1 MSARMTSARRV
12 AELLPHLDAAFPT
25 DLLPVVRNFLASTA
39 GAVSADILMADY
51 DLLVLRRL
59 PADMTAGIL
68 ESLPVDDS
76 AAGRAFINQ
85 DPITVVDG
93 HEVHVYVP
101 ISLRAER
108 LGVLDVTLA
117 EAPDAHALA
126 TFEQLVIV
134 LGFLLPAA
142 HHYTDIVER
151 ARRERPLELPAEMQW
166 SMLPIR
172 AYSCGPF
179 SLAGQ
184 LVPAYEV
191 GGDLSTTRSRP
202 MSCSSLDAMGHS
214 LRASLLGTLAITAL
228 RNARRTGLA
237 LADQLRQADRVLH
250 SQFGGEQFVTALA
263 MRIDTG
269 TAEVVNAGHP
279 PSYSIRNG
287 VITTLDVAPDGPLGM
302 FESAQYVEQADQLL
316 PGDRLVLVSDGLV
329 EATDPVG
336 EEYGEA
342 RLQGALLATA
352 ALPTGEAVRHM
363 VRTIRD
369 YQDDELRDDADGTPL
384 SRRLARWR

>member
-1 MSARMTSARRV
+1 
-12 AELLPHLDAAFPT
+12 
-25 DLLPVVRNFLASTA
+25 
-39 GAVSADILMADY
+39 
-51 DLLVLRRL
+51 LRRL
-59 PADMTAGIL
+59 PPDMTAGIV
-68 ESLPVDDS
+68 ESLSVDDS

-85 DPITVVDG
+85 DPITVVEDA
-93 HEVHVYVP
+93 EVHVYVP

-108 LGVLDVTLA
+108 LGVLDVTLT

-126 TFEQLVIV
+126 TFDQLGIV
-134 LGFLLPAA
+134 LGYLLPAA
-142 HHYTDIVER
+142 HNYTDIVER

-191 GGDLSTTRSRP
+191 GGDLFDYAVQTDELFVTVI
-202 MSCSSLDAMGHS
+202 DAMGHG

-263 MRIDTG
+263 MRIDTATG
-269 TAEVVNAGHP
+269 TAEVVNAVT
-279 PSYSIRNG
+279 R
-287 VITTLDVAPDGPLGM
+287 
-302 FESAQYVEQADQLL
+302 
-316 PGDRLVLVSDGLV
+316 
-329 EATDPVG
+329 
-336 EEYGEA
+336 
-342 RLQGALLATA
+342 
-352 ALPTGEAVRHM
+352 LPTSSATG
-363 VRTIRD
+363 
-369 YQDDELRDDADGTPL
+369 
-384 SRRLARWR
+384 